1 MKRPGYLVAAVALST
16 VAMLAESSRGAED
29 PRITE
34 GSNVVFRYEITVPD
48 ANVKLADVG
57 QFVQGEHQILPAVE
71 RQMTGM
77 KAGDEKKVELS
88 VEEGFGPYDARKK
101 KLVPKT
107 DLPQGV
113 KQGDVL
119 EDRAG
124 TPAMITEMSENAAV
138 LDYNHPLAGKP
149 IIMQITILKVDNPS

>member
-1 MKRPGYLVAAVALST
+1 MPRHLAMAVAAAALALLT
-16 VAMLAESSRGAED
+16 ETGLAAEN
-29 PRITE
+29 PQITK

-48 ANVKLADVG
+48 AGVKLADVG

-71 RQMTGM
+71 REVTGM
-77 KAGDEKKVELS
+77 KVGDEKKVELS

-107 DLPQGV
+107 ELPMGV
-113 KQGDVL
+113 KQGDIL
-119 EDRAG
+119 EDRSG
-124 TPAMITEMSENAAV
+124 TPAMITEMNENAAV